1 MGVAKMRVLLSTWG
15 SRGDVEPLLGLAV
28 ALRELGAEVRMCAPP
43 DFADLLARV
52 GVPMVPAGKSVR
64 ELVHGVHDRKP
75 STPADAPRVAAE
87 LVAAQFETVAAA
99 AEGCDALVAS
109 GLMPAGARTVAE
121 VRGIPYV
128 LVAFHPGSFPS
139 AHHVPLSRP
148 GKPFPPGVT
157 DNRVLWEVD
166 AERVQALYGAPL
178 NAHRATLG
186 LSPVDNVRDHVFTDS
201 PWLAADPILAPWPGS
216 PDLDVVQTGAWILPD
231 ERQLPADV
239 EAFLDAGTPPVYVS
253 FGSVR
258 APVAAARV
266 AIEAIRAQGHR
277 ALVSRGWAD
286 LAPIDD
292 RDDCFVVGE
301 VNHQKLF
308 GRMAAVVH
316 HGGAGT
322 TTTAAVAGAP
332 QVVVPQIAD
341 QPYWACRVAELG
353 IGAAH
358 HGPTPTVESLSAAL
372 ETALRPETRTRATA
386 VAATI
391 RTDGATVAAKRL
403 LAFQHRHRG
412 AVPADARHGTTTSRP

>member
-1 MGVAKMRVLLSTWG
+1 MRVLLSTWG

-28 ALRELGAEVRMCAPP
+28 ALRALGAEVRMCAPP

-52 GVPMVPAGKSVR
+52 DVPMVPAGKSVR

-99 AEGCDALVAS
+99 AEGCDALVAT

-128 LVAFHPGSFPS
+128 LAAFQSGSFPS
-139 AHHVPLSRP
+139 PHQTPMQRP
-148 GKPFPPGVT
+148 GKPFPPGET

-166 AERVQALYGAPL
+166 AERVQALYGAPF
-178 NAHRATLG
+178 NAQRAAFG
-186 LSPVDNVRDHVFTDS
+186 LPPIDNVRDHVFTDS
-201 PWLAADPILAPWPGS
+201 PWLAADPTLSPWPGS
-216 PDLDVVQTGAWILPD
+216 PYIDVVQTGAWILPD
-231 ERQLPADV
+231 DRPLPADL
-239 EAFLDAGTPPVYVS
+239 EAFLGAGAPPVYVS

-258 APVAAARV
+258 APEDAARV
-266 AIEAIRAQGHR
+266 AIEAIRAQGRR
-277 ALVSRGWAD
+277 AIVSRGWAD
-286 LAPIDD
+286 LARIDD

-301 VNHQKLF
+301 VNHQALF
-308 GRMAAVVH
+308 PRMAAVVH

-322 TTTAAVAGAP
+322 TTTATRAGAP

-341 QPYWACRVAELG
+341 QPYWAGRIADLG

-358 HGPTPTVESLSAAL
+358 DGPTPTIESLSAAL
-372 ETALRPETRTRATA
+372 KTAMTPEVRARATA
-386 VAATI
+386 VAGLI

-403 LAFQHRHRG
+403 LALQHRHRG
-412 AVPADARHGTTTSRP
+412 VVAADS

>member
-1 MGVAKMRVLLSTWG
+1 MRVLLSTWG

-28 ALRELGAEVRMCAPP
+28 ALRDLGGEVRMCAPP

-52 GVPMVPAGKSVR
+52 GVPMVPAGTSVR

-87 LVAAQFETVAAA
+87 LVAAQFETVGAA

-139 AHHVPLSRP
+139 PHHVPLSRP

-178 NAHRATLG
+178 NAHRAALG
-186 LSPVDNVRDHVFTDS
+186 LPPVDNVRDHLHGDH
-201 PWLAADPILAPWPGS
+201 PWLAADPVLAPWPQPAELG
-216 PDLDVVQTGAWILPD
+216 VVQTGAWILPD
-231 ERQLPADV
+231 ERPLPPDL
-239 EAFLDAGTPPVYVS
+239 EAFLDAGPPPVYVG
-253 FGSVR
+253 FGSMR
-258 APVAAARV
+258 APGDIARV
-266 AIEAIRAQGHR
+266 AVEAIRAQGR
-277 ALVSRGWAD
+277 RVLLARGWAD
-286 LAPIDD
+286 LALVDD
-292 RDDCFVVGE
+292 RDDCFAVGE
-301 VNHQKLF
+301 VNQQALF
-308 GRMAAVVH
+308 GRVAAVVH

-322 TTTAAVAGAP
+322 TTTATRAGAP
-332 QVVVPQIAD
+332 QVVVPQWGD
-341 QPYWACRVAELG
+341 QPYFAGRVADLG

-358 HGPTPTVESLSAAL
+358 AAGAPTAESLTAAL
-372 ETALRPETRTRATA
+372 GLALDPGTGARAKA

-391 RTDGATVAAKRL
+391 RADGTTVAAEL
-403 LAFQHRHRG
+403 LFSA
-412 AVPADARHGTTTSRP
+412 TTA

>member
-1 MGVAKMRVLLSTWG
+1 
-15 SRGDVEPLLGLAV
+15 V
-28 ALRELGAEVRMCAPP
+28 ALRALGAEVRMCAPP
-43 DFADLLARV
+43 DFAEHAARI
-52 GVPMVPAGKSVR
+52 GVELIPAGRSVR

-109 GLMPAGARTVAE
+109 GLMPAGARTVAG
-121 VRGIPYV
+121 VLGIPYV

-139 AHHVPLSRP
+139 PHHVPLSRP
-148 GKPFPPGVT
+148 GKPFPPGET
-157 DNRVLWEVD
+157 DNHVLWDVD

-178 NAHRATLG
+178 NAHRAALG
-186 LSPVDNVRDHVFTDS
+186 LPPVDNVRDHVFTDR

-216 PDLDVVQTGAWILPD
+216 PYLDVVQTGAWILPD
-231 ERQLPADV
+231 ERPLPADL

-258 APVAAARV
+258 APEAAARV
-266 AIEAIRAQGHR
+266 AIEAIRAQGR
-277 ALVSRGWAD
+277 RVLVSRGWAD
-286 LAPIDD
+286 LALIDD
-292 RDDCFVVGE
+292 SDDCFVVGE
-301 VNHQKLF
+301 INHQALF
-308 GRMAAVVH
+308 PRVAVVVH

-322 TTTAAVAGAP
+322 TTTAARAGTP

-341 QPYWACRVAELG
+341 QPYWAGRVDDLG

-358 HGPTPTVESLSAAL
+358 DGPTPTFESLSAAL
-372 ETALRPETRTRATA
+372 RTALTPETRARANA
-386 VAATI
+386 IAGAI

-403 LAFQHRHRG
+403 LDVVSR
-412 AVPADARHGTTTSRP
+412 VP